1 MAEQSKDI
9 LSEYTKDITP
19 EQRAELQEKVSNMTE
34 EELKELPVSFGKLMK
49 GMSGHRWNSL
59 RRWRKRIHT
68 SSHRCRQESLL

>member
-34 EELKELPVSFGKLMK
+34 EELKEF
-49 GMSGHRWNSL
+49 RNSL
-59 RRWRKRIHT
+59 DPNSMGFFGEEAGDGSNEET
-68 SSHRCRQESLL
+68 DTL

>member
-34 EELKELPVSFGKLMK
+34 EELKEF
-49 GMSGHRWNSL
+49 RNSL
-59 RRWRKRIHT
+59 DPDSMGFFGEERPRTISQIRIT
-68 SSHRCRQESLL
+68 QGVSSTLLSIM

>member
-34 EELKELPVSFGKLMK
+34 EELKELSGNFVSISPV
-49 GMSGHRWNSL
+49 
-59 RRWRKRIHT
+59 
-68 SSHRCRQESLL
+68 E

>member
-34 EELKELPVSFGKLMK
+34 EELKELQISFSVCLDWQTL
-49 GMSGHRWNSL
+49 H
-59 RRWRKRIHT
+59 
-68 SSHRCRQESLL
+68 Q

>member
-34 EELKELPVSFGKLMK
+34 EELKKF
-49 GMSGHRWNSL
+49 RNSL
-59 RRWRKRIHT
+59 DPD
-68 SSHRCRQESLL
+68 SMGFFGEECV